1 MFVILNLLIN
11 PVDCHESLRNTGL
24 TSKSRNDKYG
34 VLFTIHANPK
44 ARFAFAVLISAIFA
58 TLKSK

>member
-11 PVDCHESLRNTGL
+11 PVDCHESATFYKVAD
-24 TSKSRNDKYG
+24 SCNDKYR
-34 VLFTIHANPK
+34 VSFVIHANPK
-44 ARFAFAVLISAIFA
+44 AHSAFAVLISAIFA